1 MPPRP
6 PRLADALLRLVLSH
20 EDAEVIAG
28 DLEETLQTV
37 ISPRAGATRTRLWYW
52 SQVISVVWA
61 RVTRFSTEPPD
72 RQPERTPMAALRQD
86 LSYALRSLSKQP
98 GFTAM
103 AVVMLGIGIGANVAI
118 FSLVNVVLLKPM
130 PFAAPD
136 RLMLVHMLTPER
148 ETTRLQSGG
157 RIVIWSYP
165 KYAVLR
171 EQQQVFE
178 STALYTSEDWNVTGS
193 DSPERLSGESVEATY
208 FGVLGVTPRL
218 GRAFTADET
227 RAPGSAPVAVL
238 GYGFW
243 MRRFGGSAD
252 VVGRTIGLN
261 GVPHTI
267 LGVLPQ
273 GFSGLTGL
281 AEVWVPVMT
290 RSADDL
296 GEAWNHSYS
305 VVARLKPGVTPD
317 QADAA
322 VRVLGAQIDAQF
334 RPPGGGGAWSATGVP
349 LNDERVD
356 PLVRR
361 SVLLMLAA
369 VASVLLI
376 VCVNLANLVLARALA
391 REREIGIRLALGASR
406 LRIVRQLMT
415 ESAVLAVLG
424 AVGGLVVAYGVISA
438 GAALLPDLRMVLQG
452 RTAGLTRVGLAMLGL
467 DGTTLLFTITI
478 AMATAVLFGLVPAY
492 RGSRRDLTS
501 TMKAGSAGAVS
512 AGSGGFGVRN
522 VLIVS
527 EIALAL
533 VLLTAGG
540 LMLKSLARLQATALG
555 FRPES
560 VLAIRVVLPLPQ
572 YDSVR
577 ATQFLVQVV
586 ERLSALAPIESVAY
600 GNCPPVSG
608 MCNGTT
614 ATFPGRPATPGAR
627 KPPVGVYWASP
638 QYFDT
643 LGIPLVRGR
652 VFNAQDGVG
661 QPKVVVINE
670 AAARAFWGQE
680 DPIGKRIG
688 VGQGGFGEGAEV
700 VGIVADVRYRAVE
713 TAVSPDVYLPL
724 LQSARS
730 GGFIFVKS
738 RSSAASLVPLLR
750 REVHG
755 LDPDLPLTD
764 IKTMDERLGDA
775 TWRPR
780 TMAWVLGVFAT
791 LALALAA
798 LGIYGV
804 MAQGV
809 QQRTREIGVR
819 LALGAARGDIM
830 RLIIGRVLGIGLAGV
845 AIGVL
850 SAIPSMRLLTA
861 LLYQVSPGDPLV
873 FTALSLVL
881 LAVAVLAGYIPARR
895 ATRVDPLT
903 TLRAE

>member
-1 MPPRP
+1 
-6 PRLADALLRLVLSH
+6 
-20 EDAEVIAG
+20 
-28 DLEETLQTV
+28 
-37 ISPRAGATRTRLWYW
+37 
-52 SQVISVVWA
+52 
-61 RVTRFSTEPPD
+61 
-72 RQPERTPMAALRQD
+72 
-86 LSYALRSLSKQP
+86 
-98 GFTAM
+98 
-103 AVVMLGIGIGANVAI
+103 
-118 FSLVNVVLLKPM
+118 
-130 PFAAPD
+130 
-136 RLMLVHMLTPER
+136 
-148 ETTRLQSGG
+148 
-157 RIVIWSYP
+157 
-165 KYAVLR
+165 
-171 EQQQVFE
+171 
-178 STALYTSEDWNVTGS
+178 
-193 DSPERLSGESVEATY
+193 
-208 FGVLGVTPRL
+208 
-218 GRAFTADET
+218 
-227 RAPGSAPVAVL
+227 
-238 GYGFW
+238 
-243 MRRFGGSAD
+243 
-252 VVGRTIGLN
+252 
-261 GVPHTI
+261 
-267 LGVLPQ
+267 
-273 GFSGLTGL
+273 
-281 AEVWVPVMT
+281 
-290 RSADDL
+290 
-296 GEAWNHSYS
+296 
-305 VVARLKPGVTPD
+305 VTPD

-334 RPPGGGGAWSATGVP
+334 RPPGGGGAWSATAVP

-478 AMATAVLFGLVPAY
+478 AMSTAVLFGLVPAY

-652 VFNAQDGVG
+652 VFNAQDRVG

-780 TMAWVLGVFAT
+780 MMAWVLGVFAT